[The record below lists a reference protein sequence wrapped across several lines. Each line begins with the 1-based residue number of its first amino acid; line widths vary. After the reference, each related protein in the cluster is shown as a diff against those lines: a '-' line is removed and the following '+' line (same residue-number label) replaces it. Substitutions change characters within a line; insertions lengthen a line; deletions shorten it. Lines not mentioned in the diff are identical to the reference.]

1 MKEKELVSKTS
12 FAKLGLKT
20 NNSIKT
26 FEWPDN
32 DGKLTIIE
40 VKQYLPIE
48 EKLEVISNII
58 NNSIDDNDFYNPV
71 RLEIFTT
78 LEIVYA
84 YTNLNITDKM
94 KENPFKL
101 YDIILS
107 SGLYDKILEV
117 MPTEEFD
124 RIDVSAHAT
133 IRNLYNYKNS
143 AMGILNAISSDYSNL
158 NLDVKEMR
166 DNLVDPANLDLLKMV
181 ASKLG

>member
-1 MKEKELVSKTS
+1 MSKTS
-12 FAKLGLKT
+12 FVKLGLKID
-20 NNSIKT
+20 NSTKT

-101 YDIILS
+101 YDVILS

-133 IRNLYNYKNS
+133 IRNMYNYKNS
-143 AMGILNAISSDYSNL
+143 AMGILKNITADYSSL
-158 NLDVKEMR
+158 NLDAATLQQNMA
-166 DNLVDPANLDLLKMV
+166 DPTNLELLKDVM
-181 ASKLG
+181 AKLG

>member
-1 MKEKELVSKTS
+1 MAKVS
-12 FAKLGLKT
+12 FAKLGLKV
-20 NNSIKT
+20 NNEVKT
-26 FEWPDN
+26 FEWLSGDEV
-32 DGKLTIIE
+32 TTVE

-48 EKLEVISNII
+48 EKLAVISNII

-78 LEIVYA
+78 LEILYA
-84 YTNLNITDKM
+84 YTNFNITPKM
-94 KENPFKL
+94 KEDPFKL
-101 YDIILS
+101 YDVVLS

-143 AMGILNAISSDYSNL
+143 AMGILNAMSADYSNL
-158 NLDVKEMR
+158 NLDALQLR
-166 DNLVDPANLDLLKMV
+166 DNLVDPANLELLKTV
-181 ASKLG
+181 ATKLG

>member
-1 MKEKELVSKTS
+1 MAKVS
-12 FAKLGLKT
+12 FAKLGLKV
-20 NNSIKT
+20 NSGVKT
-26 FEWPDN
+26 FEWLSGDEV
-32 DGKLTIIE
+32 TTVE

-48 EKLEVISNII
+48 EKLAVISNII

-78 LEIVYA
+78 LEILYA
-84 YTNLNITDKM
+84 YTNFNITPKM
-94 KENPFKL
+94 KEDPFKL
-101 YDIILS
+101 YDVVLS

-143 AMGILNAISSDYSNL
+143 AMGILNAMSADYSNL
-158 NLDVKEMR
+158 NLDALQLR
-166 DNLVDPANLDLLKMV
+166 DNLVDPANLELLKTV
-181 ASKLG
+181 ATKLG

>member
-1 MKEKELVSKTS
+1 MAKTS
-12 FAKLGLKT
+12 FAKLGLKV
-20 NNSIKT
+20 NNAIKI

-32 DGKLTIIE
+32 DGRLTIVE

-101 YDIILS
+101 YDIISS
-107 SGLYDKILEV
+107 SGLYDKILEI

-124 RIDVSAHAT
+124 YIDVSAHAT
-133 IRNLYNYKNS
+133 IRNIYNYKNS
-143 AMGILNAISSDYSNL
+143 ALGIVSAISHQYDA
-158 NLDVKEMR
+158 V
-166 DNLVDPANLDLLKMV
+166 NLDLTELNNKITDPAALSLLKEIAPM
-181 ASKLG
+181 LGLNT

>member
-1 MKEKELVSKTS
+1 MSKTS
-12 FAKLGLKT
+12 FVKLGLKID
-20 NNSIKT
+20 NSTKT
-26 FEWPDN
+26 FEWLDN
-32 DGKLTIIE
+32 DGKLTIVE

-107 SGLYDKILEV
+107 SGLYDKILE
-117 MPTEEFD
+117 MIPTEEFD

-133 IRNLYNYKNS
+133 IRNIYNYKNS
-143 AMGILNAISSDYSNL
+143 AAGILHLLSAEYSNL
-158 NLDVKEMR
+158 NFDLTTLNEKITDPNSLAVLKEIAPLIGL
-166 DNLVDPANLDLLKMV
+166 N
-181 ASKLG
+181 S

>member
-1 MKEKELVSKTS
+1 MAKIS
-12 FAKLGLKT
+12 FAKLGLKV

-26 FEWPDN
+26 FEWSDN
-32 DGKLTIIE
+32 DGKVTIIE

-48 EKLEVISNII
+48 EKLEIISNII

-107 SGLYDKILEV
+107 SGLYDKILET

-124 RIDVSAHAT
+124 YIDVSAHAT
-133 IRNLYNYKNS
+133 IRNIYNYKNS
-143 AMGILNAISSDYSNL
+143 AMGILSTITTDYSSL
-158 NLDVKEMR
+158 NLDADEIKNKIGNPENLALLR
-166 DNLVDPANLDLLKMV
+166 DVLT
-181 ASKLG
+181 KLG